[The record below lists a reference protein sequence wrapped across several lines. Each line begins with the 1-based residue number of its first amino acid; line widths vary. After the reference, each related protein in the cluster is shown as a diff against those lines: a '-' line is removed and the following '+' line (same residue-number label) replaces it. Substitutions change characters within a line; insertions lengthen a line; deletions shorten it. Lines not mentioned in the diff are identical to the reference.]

1 MYIDIITLWFNIY
14 SVLTHEGYHEWTRRT
29 RPLDMHVTDKELQ
42 HTDDFMFC
50 AAPFH
55 FSFVLEPKL

>member
-1 MYIDIITLWFNIY
+1 MITSWFNIY
-14 SVLTHEGYHEWTRRT
+14 SVLTHEGCHEWTRRT

-42 HTDDFMFC
+42 HTDDFIFC

-55 FSFVLEPKL
+55 FCFPA